1 MIDPLA
7 RMTVD
12 RGAVV
17 DGGRVVVRL
26 VGEIDLSNAAELEQ
40 SIDEAIGGHHSA
52 AVDLTAV
59 QYMDSQCVR
68 VLERLA
74 HRHALG
80 ELDLIMVAA
89 PDSIARDV
97 ITLTQLHQVVP
108 VVERLS

>member
-1 MIDPLA
+1 MTDPLA
-7 RMTVD
+7 RMTVSRD
-12 RGAVV
+12 SVV

-26 VGEIDLSNAAELEQ
+26 VGEIDMSNATELERW
-40 SIDEAIGGHHSA
+40 IDDAIGGHHAA

-74 HRHALG
+74 QRHSVG
-80 ELDLIMVAA
+80 ELDLVMVAA

-108 VVERLS
+108 VLERLP